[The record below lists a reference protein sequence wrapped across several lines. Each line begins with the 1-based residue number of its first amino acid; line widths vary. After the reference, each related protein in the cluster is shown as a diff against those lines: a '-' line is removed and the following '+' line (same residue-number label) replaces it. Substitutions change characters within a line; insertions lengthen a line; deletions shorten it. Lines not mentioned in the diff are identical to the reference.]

1 MTTHVPE
8 RKKKRKKEGGKNLKK
23 EEERSWACELV
34 PLFPRISLPL
44 PSWLCH
50 KLKRRNFLNVTR
62 VLGRV
67 SWALRPLPSLF
78 STIHLPCDWSL
89 LLPRASDTGCQAIFH
104 FRAFLELGEAEW
116 NCSTEWEVKSDTLQK
131 GTPQCSIPVEPTTP
145 ISGAVLIKHIALAVR
160 PGVLSQSK
168 WHSFHCFLFLF
179 SSLKNH
185 FYYNSSDDLFPV
197 R

>member
-8 RKKKRKKEGGKNLKK
+8 RKKTKKDEKIRGGKKRKR
-23 EEERSWACELV
+23 RSWASELV

-44 PSWLCH
+44 PSSLCH

-78 STIHLPCDWSL
+78 YTIHLPFDWSR

-131 GTPQCSIPVEPTTP
+131 GPPQCSIPVEPTSP
-145 ISGAVLIKHIALAVR
+145 ISGAVLIKHIALAIR

-168 WHSFHCFLFLF
+168 WHSFHCSLFLF

-185 FYYNSSDDLFPV
+185 FLL
-197 R
+197 